1 MSVGTLTTADV
12 HLRETIVRQ
21 LDRDP
26 EVDASAI
33 GVATRDGIVTLTGAV
48 ESCGDRSTAERVV
61 QRVQGVRGVANDL
74 TVRVKSARTDTDLA
88 RGAADAVARWDGVRS
103 TVHKG
108 QVTLTGT
115 VASVTQKREAE
126 RAVRQIHGVLG
137 VLNDIAIV
145 EREPVDA
152 IC

>member
-1 MSVGTLTTADV
+1 MSVGTL
-12 HLRETIVRQ
+12 
-21 LDRDP
+21 
-26 EVDASAI
+26 
-33 GVATRDGIVTLTGAV
+33 
-48 ESCGDRSTAERVV
+48 
-61 QRVQGVRGVANDL
+61 
-74 TVRVKSARTDTDLA
+74 
-88 RGAADAVARWDGVRS
+88 AVARWDGVRS

-115 VASVTQKREAE
+115 VASVAQKREAE